1 MNVRI
6 AGVVAVVTASLLS
19 GGVAHAAK
27 KKPAPPPVCNQ
38 LTDDAND
45 ATFGG
50 SLNPAG
56 QPSSATLDILSADI
70 ASGKKNVV
78 AAIRLRS
85 LEKDTWTTGGSSYT
99 LSWVSDGVKRAFTY
113 RTYADS
119 TPADATFDAD
129 TAGGT
134 LSDLIPVVATV
145 TPATA
150 TITFTMARK
159 LEPSLK
165 KAGVSFTELG
175 VNAYLAVNRQGGY
188 TSSGMDVASSPRKY
202 TDGALTCLKGV

>member
-27 KKPAPPPVCNQ
+27 KPAPPPVCNQ

-50 SLNPAG
+50 SLNATG

-129 TAGGT
+129 TATGT
-134 LSDLIPVVATV
+134 LTDLIPVVATV

-165 KAGVSFTELG
+165 KTGISFTELG
-175 VNAYLAVNRQGGY
+175 VNSSMGVNRQGGY
-188 TSSGMDVASSPRKY
+188 TSSGMDAATSPRKY

>member
-6 AGVVAVVTASLLS
+6 AGVVAVATASLLS
-19 GGVAHAAK
+19 SGVAHAAT
-27 KKPAPPPVCNQ
+27 KKPVPVCNQ
-38 LTDDAND
+38 VTDDAND
-45 ATFGG
+45 AIVGG
-50 SLNPAG
+50 STNAAG

-85 LEKDTWTTGGSSYT
+85 LEKDTWTTGGSIYT
-99 LSWVSDGVKRAFTY
+99 LSWVSDGVKRSFAY
-113 RTYADS
+113 RTYVDS
-119 TPADATFDAD
+119 APDAVFDAD
-129 TAGGT
+129 TASGS

-150 TITFTMARK
+150 TITFTMTRK

-165 KAGVSFTELG
+165 KAGVSFTELK
-175 VNAYLAVNRQGGY
+175 VNASMGVNRQGGY
-188 TSSGMDVASSPRKY
+188 TTTGFDVADSPRKY
-202 TDGALTCLKGV
+202 TDGAATCLKGA